1 MDTTENTAVVV
12 SPSVEPTVSEPTQ
25 QKEIISPRDDKQ
37 KAHDSLR
44 ESLQAHL
51 KGDKQKVSN
60 SPIRESLRKN
70 LNPESVKPTETQ
82 VVAPKPEPIAPPAD
96 MSAEDKKFFEAAS
109 PELQKYISRRAHE
122 TQSNYTRKTMEVAER
137 EKALAAK
144 EQKLS
149 AFEETLSPV
158 REEYAKKGISE
169 VDLVRRAIAW
179 DQAFARNPVAAAKE
193 YLDAWG
199 IDPSELNGIESA
211 PKQVEQAQQYLAPED
226 VQKLVREQLEQ
237 ERRFESEKTTSARN
251 ANAVQEFIK
260 SVPLF
265 SDPGTAA
272 QLEAA
277 MDPIVQGLVASNPGR
292 EPAEILKEAYNY
304 IAKGH
309 PVFSELVQKY
319 EAKNQSERTK
329 QAAIKAQS
337 ASRSVSGGPGSGS
350 PHVKFD
356 NIRDNLRARLNGSI

>member
-1 MDTTENTAVVV
+1 MDITENTVGVNAEPVVTEQA
-12 SPSVEPTVSEPTQ
+12 PQ
-25 QKEIISPRDDKQ
+25 QEIISPKDDKQ

-44 ESLQAHL
+44 DSLRAHL
-51 KGDKQKVSN
+51 KDDNKVKSN
-60 SPIRESLRKN
+60 SVVRESLKKN
-70 LNPESVKPTETQ
+70 LNSEPVKESVSEPVTAKI
-82 VVAPKPEPIAPPAD
+82 EPIAPPAD
-96 MSAEDKKFFEAAS
+96 MSPEEKKFFDSAS

-122 TQSNYTRKTMEVAER
+122 TQSNFTRKTMEVSER

-179 DQAFARNPVAAAKE
+179 DQAFAKNPVAAAKE

-199 IDPSELNGIESA
+199 IDPSELSA
-211 PKQVEQAQQYLAPED
+211 VETQPQQPKQYEAPQPED
-226 VQKLVREQLEQ
+226 IKKLVQEQLEY
-237 ERRFESEKTTSARN
+237 ERSIEQQKATSARN

-265 SDPGTAA
+265 SDPGTAS

-277 MDPIVQGLVASNPGR
+277 MDPIVQALVVSNPGR

-309 PVFSELVQKY
+309 PVFSELIQKY

-329 QAAIKAQS
+329 QDAIRAQS

-350 PHVKFD
+350 PKVTFTSV
-356 NIRDNLRARLNGSI
+356 RDNLQARLRGTI